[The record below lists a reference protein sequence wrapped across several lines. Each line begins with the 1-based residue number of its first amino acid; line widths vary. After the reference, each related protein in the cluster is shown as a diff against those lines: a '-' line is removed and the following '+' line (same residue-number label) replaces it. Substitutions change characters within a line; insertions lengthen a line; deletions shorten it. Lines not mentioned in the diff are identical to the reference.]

1 MKNSFK
7 SKHNKL
13 IDEKN
18 NNIDLKE
25 GEFLEKNE
33 FINLNITLLE

>member
-13 IDEKN
+13 TEEKN

-25 GEFLEKNE
+25 GEFLEKKM
-33 FINLNITLLE
+33 NLLI